1 MPEPEFFIMLVFTG
15 GIFAGAIAVAKAL
28 HRKGQRENSK
38 YLQWLAALPLGCGLI
53 VFAPM
58 FLLLLGW
65 IFHWIFGSDS
75 PTPPPEP

>member
-1 MPEPEFFIMLVFTG
+1 MPEPEFFITLLVSG
-15 GIFAGAIAVAKAL
+15 GIFAIAIAIANAL

-38 YLQWLAALPLGCGLI
+38 TLQWLAALPLGCGLI

-65 IFHWIFGSDS
+65 IYHWIFGGDLPAPSQ
-75 PTPPPEP
+75 EP